1 MRLIELANKVLN
13 GEELTYA
20 EGVEII
26 NTSDEDTML
35 LIALAD
41 KIRQKYHGDAVDL
54 CSIVNARSGRCP
66 ENCSFCAQSA
76 FHKTGIAEHEL
87 LKEVMR
93 DDVYQKTIKS
103 IERPL
108 ELARYKRENTK
119 LRNQLNIIREER
131 DNAISELKKYK
142 K

>member
-54 CSIVNARSGRCP
+54 CSIVNADQV
-66 ENCSFCAQSA
+66 A
-76 FHKTGIAEHEL
+76 
-87 LKEVMR
+87 V
-93 DDVYQKTIKS
+93 QKIVHFVLSQLFIK
-103 IERPL
+103 L
-108 ELARYKRENTK
+108 V
-119 LRNQLNIIREER
+119 
-131 DNAISELKKYK
+131 
-142 K
+142 

>member
-66 ENCSFCAQSA
+66 ETSLPFPRLLQCSCSDLHAPRCAGRHR
-76 FHKTGIAEHEL
+76 F
-87 LKEVMR
+87 R
-93 DDVYQKTIKS
+93 
-103 IERPL
+103 RP
-108 ELARYKRENTK
+108 ESC
-119 LRNQLNIIREER
+119 LRRGCL
-131 DNAISELKKYK
+131 
-142 K
+142 